1 MIDEATIYVKSGK
14 GGDGFVHFHREKFVS
29 RGGPD
34 GGDGGR
40 GGSVILVGT
49 RRVNTLY
56 SFLHKKKF
64 VAADGKNGSIV
75 NRTGSSADNLRIDV
89 PLGTLVRDAATN
101 DLLADL
107 TTEGQEIVVAKGG
120 RGGRGNQHYATSTNQ
135 APRMAERGV
144 PGEERRIKLEL
155 RLIADVGIVGVPN
168 AGKST
173 LLSVISNAKPKI
185 AAYPFTTLE
194 PQLGVV
200 VVGDRDI
207 VVADIPG
214 LIEGAHMGIGLGH
227 TFLRHIQRTRV
238 LIHLLDGAGENPLAD
253 FNQINAELALFD
265 EDLAKKPQ
273 IVALNKIDLPDAE
286 AHWEAVERA
295 LTDKGYTVVKLSAAT
310 QSGTQDLMNRVAAI
324 LAALPDTLEAL
335 TEEVMPLYAYT
346 EDEESAF
353 TISRDANG
361 AYHVRGKRIE
371 RAAAMTYWEFEETL
385 NRFQKI
391 LEVLGITKA
400 LIAAGVQVGD
410 TVFIGDYELEWTH

>member
-310 QSGTQDLMNRVAAI
+310 QSDTQDLMNRVAAI

>member
-1 MIDEATIYVKSGK
+1 M
-14 GGDGFVHFHREKFVS
+14 
-29 RGGPD
+29 
-34 GGDGGR
+34 
-40 GGSVILVGT
+40 T
-49 RRVNTLY
+49 R
-56 SFLHKKKF
+56 
-64 VAADGKNGSIV
+64 IW
-75 NRTGSSADNLRIDV
+75 
-89 PLGTLVRDAATN
+89 
-101 DLLADL
+101 
-107 TTEGQEIVVAKGG
+107 Q
-120 RGGRGNQHYATSTNQ
+120 
-135 APRMAERGV
+135 
-144 PGEERRIKLEL
+144 
-155 RLIADVGIVGVPN
+155 
-168 AGKST
+168 
-173 LLSVISNAKPKI
+173 
-185 AAYPFTTLE
+185 
-194 PQLGVV
+194 
-200 VVGDRDI
+200 
-207 VVADIPG
+207 
-214 LIEGAHMGIGLGH
+214 
-227 TFLRHIQRTRV
+227 
-238 LIHLLDGAGENPLAD
+238 
-253 FNQINAELALFD
+253 
-265 EDLAKKPQ
+265 KKPQ